1 LTPEDV
7 ARGRE
12 LFLGHRPLA
21 NGGSACV
28 ACHTVNDGE
37 ARDGG
42 RLGPELTKS
51 YERLGGRSALGARLW
66 AHDTRT
72 MQPAYQRHN
81 LEPDEVLA
89 LVAYLEDADRQ
100 APADTSR
107 VPLKFVLVSLGGAV
121 LGLLMVSALWGSRSR
136 RERAAPGGPAASR
149 PADFVGAGL

>member
-1 LTPEDV
+1 
-7 ARGRE
+7 

-72 MQPAYQRHN
+72 MQPAYLRHG

-100 APADTSR
+100 APADGSPVR
-107 VPLKFVLVSLGGAV
+107 LKFLLLGMGGAV
-121 LGLLMVSALWGSRSR
+121 LALLTISAVWGSRSR
-136 RERAAPGGPAASR
+136 REKAAPDGQAAPR